1 MNYIAEACA
10 KILRGKD
17 IGFSLKGDPTT
28 EEEWKANYTEQIGK
42 TEDNFAIMS
51 NDPTKWIVTWKQI
64 EALQASLKVDLP
76 LEGLRH
82 ERKLRLAETDWVV
95 AKSTETGTPIP
106 DEWKTYR
113 QALRDITKTATS
125 LDDVKWPTKPS

>member
-10 KILRGKD
+10 KILDGKD
-17 IGFSLKGDPTT
+17 VGFSLKEDPTT
-28 EEEWKANYTEQIGK
+28 EEEWKANYTEQVG
-42 TEDNFAIMS
+42 TTDDNCAIMS

-76 LEGLRH
+76 LERLRH

-95 AKSTETGTPIP
+95 AKSTETGTSIS

-125 LDDVKWPTKPS
+125 LDDVTWPTKPS

>member
-10 KILRGKD
+10 KILKGKD

-42 TEDNFAIMS
+42 TEDNCAIMS
-51 NDPTKWIVTWKQI
+51 DDPTKWIVTWTQI

-125 LDDVKWPTKPS
+125 LDDVTWPTKPS

>member
-10 KILRGKD
+10 KILEGKD

-28 EEEWKANYTEQIGK
+28 EEEWKDNYTEQIGK
-42 TEDNFAIMS
+42 TEDNCAIMS
-51 NDPTKWIVTWKQI
+51 NDPTKWVVTWKQI
-64 EALQASLKVDLP
+64 DDLQAKLKVDLP
-76 LEGLRH
+76 LVDLRF
-82 ERKLRLAETDWVV
+82 ERNYLLTETDWVV
-95 AKSTETGTPIP
+95 AKSIETGTPIP

-125 LDDVKWPTKPS
+125 MDDVVWPTKPS

>member
-10 KILRGKD
+10 KILEGKD
-17 IGFSLKGDPTT
+17 VGFSIKGYPTT

-42 TEDNFAIMS
+42 TEDNCAIMS

-76 LEGLRH
+76 LGILRH
-82 ERKLRLAETDWVV
+82 ERKLRLDETDWVV

-125 LDDVKWPTKPS
+125 LDDVTWPTKPS

>member
-42 TEDNFAIMS
+42 TEDNYAIMS

>member
-10 KILRGKD
+10 KILKGKD

-42 TEDNFAIMS
+42 TEDNCAIMS
-51 NDPTKWIVTWKQI
+51 DDPTKWIVTWTQI

-82 ERKLRLAETDWVV
+82 ERKLRLTETDWVV

-125 LDDVKWPTKPS
+125 LDDVTWPTKPS

>member
-10 KILRGKD
+10 KILAGKD
-17 IGFSLKGDPTT
+17 VGFSLKEDPTT
-28 EEEWKANYTEQIGK
+28 EEEWKANYTEQIG
-42 TEDNFAIMS
+42 TTDDNCAIMS

-76 LEGLRH
+76 LERLRH

-95 AKSTETGTPIP
+95 AKSTETGTSIS

-125 LDDVKWPTKPS
+125 LDDVKWPTKPN

>member
-1 MNYIAEACA
+1 MNDIAEACT

-17 IGFSLKGDPTT
+17 IGFSLEGTPAT
-28 EEEWKANYTEQIGK
+28 EQEWKESYSEQIG
-42 TEDNFAIMS
+42 TTDDNIAIMS
-51 NDPTKWIVTWKQI
+51 TDPTKWTVTWKQI
-64 EALQASLKVDLP
+64 DDLQASLKVEIP
-76 LEGLRH
+76 LAALRI
-82 ERKLRLAETDWVV
+82 ERNYRLTETDWVV

-113 QALRDITKTATS
+113 QTLRDITKTATS

>member
-10 KILRGKD
+10 KILKGKD

-28 EEEWKANYTEQIGK
+28 GEEWKANYTEQVGK
-42 TEDNFAIMS
+42 TEDNCAIMS

-64 EALQASLKVDLP
+64 DDLQASLKVDLP
-76 LEGLRH
+76 LQEVRI
-82 ERKLRLAETDWVV
+82 ERNYRLTDTDWTRMDDNGL
-95 AKSTETGTPIP
+95 STSKKT
-106 DEWKTYR
+106 EWKTYR

-125 LDDVKWPTKPS
+125 MDDVVWPTKPS

>member
-1 MNYIAEACA
+1 MNYIAEACTT
-10 KILRGKD
+10 ILKGKD
-17 IGFSLKGDPTT
+17 IGFSLEGTPTT
-28 EEEWKANYTEQIGK
+28 EQEWKESYSEQIG
-42 TEDNFAIMS
+42 TTDDNCAIMS
-51 NDPTKWIVTWKQI
+51 TDPTKWIVTWKQI

-76 LEGLRH
+76 LERLRH

-95 AKSTETGTPIP
+95 AKSTETGTSIS

-125 LDDVKWPTKPS
+125 LDDVKWPTKPN

>member
-10 KILRGKD
+10 KILKGKD
-17 IGFSLKGDPTT
+17 IGFSLKGYPTT

-42 TEDNFAIMS
+42 TEDNYAIMS

-76 LEGLRH
+76 LEILRH